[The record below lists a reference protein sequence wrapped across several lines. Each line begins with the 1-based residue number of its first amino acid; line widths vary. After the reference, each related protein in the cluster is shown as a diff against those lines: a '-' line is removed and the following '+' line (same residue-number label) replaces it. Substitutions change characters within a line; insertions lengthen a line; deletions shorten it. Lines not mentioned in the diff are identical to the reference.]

1 MNTIMDIK
9 TIKKEAEKDIDSAK
23 NLKALDDIYKKYLG
37 KKGEIT
43 RILRS
48 LKDLSEKQRRET
60 GKLANKIKKE
70 LEMAVK
76 EKKYVFQSAGWL
88 ASKFQDVFDITVPSK
103 KPLVGHFHPIT
114 IVRRKVEQIFQQMG
128 FSVIE
133 GPEVETEWYSFDALN
148 IPKDHPARDVWD
160 TLWLKPE
167 SQKLLLRPH
176 TSPVQ
181 IRYMEKH
188 QPPLRIIA
196 PGKVFRHEATDA
208 SHEVN
213 FYQLEGLMVGKDI
226 SVANFKAIIK
236 EFFQRFFNKETK
248 VRLRPSF
255 FPFTEPS
262 FEIDISCVN
271 CQGRGCS
278 VCKQTG
284 WVETVGAGMVHP
296 NVLKA
301 GGLNPK
307 FWQGFA
313 FGMGLDRLI
322 MMKYKINDIRLF
334 YSGDLR
340 FLEQF

>member
-1 MNTIMDIK
+1 MDIK
-9 TIKKEAEKDIDSAK
+9 TIRKEAKKEINSAQ
-23 NLKALDDIYKKYLG
+23 NLKDLDDVYKKYLG

-43 RILRS
+43 QILRS
-48 LKDLSEKQRRET
+48 LKDLPERQRKKQ
-60 GKLANKIKKE
+60 GKLTNQVKKE
-70 LEMAVK
+70 IELAIK
-76 EKKYVFQSAGWL
+76 TQNKKLQVRNYN
-88 ASKFQDVFDITVPSK
+88 FQDEELDITIPSK

-114 IVRRKVEQIFQQMG
+114 IVRRKVEEIFQQMG
-128 FSVIE
+128 FSIVE

-160 TLWLKPE
+160 TLWLKPK
-167 SQKLLLRPH
+167 SQNLLLRPH

-181 IRYMEKH
+181 IRYMEKN

-208 SHEVN
+208 SHDVQ
-213 FYQLEGLMVGKDI
+213 FYH
-226 SVANFKAIIK
+226 FKAIIQ
-236 EFFQRFFNKETK
+236 EFFKRFFNKDIK
-248 VRLRPSF
+248 IRLRPSF

-262 FEIDISCVN
+262 FEMDISCVN
-271 CQGRGCS
+271 CQGKGCS

-284 WVETVGAGMVHP
+284 WVETLGAGMVHP

-301 GGLNPK
+301 GGINPK

-313 FGMGLDRLI
+313 FGIGLDRLA

-334 YSGDLR
+334 YSSDFR